1 MEKNGSRGAVLGRGV
16 SVREGVT
23 VVGGGE
29 LWGGES
35 ASQWEDAAREASH
48 ISRRTLE
55 EKGKEG
61 SAGGFFTSPQ
71 NQFSRPYMNLI
82 FRSSRL
88 SIESVPIGF
97 IPP

>member
-1 MEKNGSRGAVLGRGV
+1 M
-16 SVREGVT
+16 
-23 VVGGGE
+23 GGGKV
-29 LWGGES
+29 WGGES

-48 ISRRTLE
+48 ITRRTLE

-61 SAGGFFTSPQ
+61 SAGGL
-71 NQFSRPYMNLI
+71 FSLKINFIARTPYTDLI